1 MKFKKF
7 VTFVSILGMLCCT
20 VPRVSYADTI
30 NIKYGKQKI
39 NYSDA
44 QVKYTINGSN
54 IKSKHP
60 GIIIDGISLAS
71 AKEVFS
77 DSKIGLSY
85 KYNKKNNTLELK
97 RDKTTLV
104 LTLNSITAKVNGKSE
119 VLPVEPRMVE
129 FSDKT
134 KDVYVPTRYVA
145 KTFGLTYTWDASSG
159 VASMTGKTVKKKKVV
174 KSDSKAKTKKDKN
187 NTKKDKKSKTN
198 KKATKKTTTKTTTK
212 SVKETFIYSGK
223 SYDVK
228 NKKVIFSIEDIELN
242 TAKLPGVYVGKTL
255 MGPAKSLFLSDSME
269 GSFSLSKSK
278 KTATISF
285 GDNDLIL
292 TLGSKNAELNGAQVK
307 LEKAPDF
314 IKLNFSNK
322 DEVYI
327 PMESIC
333 ELFNIDIETSGN
345 VSTLSLPDDDEDVED
360 VGDDENPKPTPEPT
374 PEPSNEAD
382 KPLQPFV
389 ANKLPFS
396 WKSKVNPATAFNA
409 VQSLNGK
416 NTSAGSSIA
425 DIVNLSGNQAD
436 NFDTYTIT
444 STEGFSG
451 IKGNMANNQLT
462 VSLDNVSSN
471 GSQSYTSN
479 IRTVNYINT
488 TYNAASNSTNISF
501 GLADGVVGYDMSLS
515 KDGKSLNVKIYKN
528 TITEIK
534 GSYNKGVYTFT
545 FTGLAPLSVNDN
557 GSSDSNQNLAIP
569 NIIDT
574 IGSGSYVD
582 NTGSA
587 LSLFSYF
594 SNGIAG
600 ASLSVNKTSRLTYY
614 TSQSG
619 NTLTITF
626 SQASTPANVV
636 GATIALPSGLDTSEI
651 EDEDNYFSGNF
662 TITLPGDLRSHFNSK
677 PIKYD
682 ANKVSN
688 VNISLNDSGDT
699 VLTFYTT
706 KLYAY
711 RLTVSKSQIKVAIDR
726 AKNLYSKVVV
736 IDPGHGGH
744 DDGTTS
750 QNKIYKE
757 KNVVLSIGYTYF
769 RNYLNDEDLKVYWTR
784 KGDTYPTLYE
794 RAAFPKKVD
803 ADIFISVHMNSFPKA
818 TPKGTEV
825 FYSTRNNILQP
836 NGLSSYTMASM
847 FLKNITSTFSTFNR
861 GVKTA
866 AYVVTNMNT
875 VPAVLLEYGFL
886 SNEDDLAKFSK
897 LENQDKAAE
906 VLYDTIEEIFDNY
919 PTGR

>member
-20 VPRVSYADTI
+20 VPTVSYADNI
-30 NIKYGKQKI
+30 SIKYGKQKI

-85 KYNKKNNTLELK
+85 KYNKTKNTLELK

-119 VLPVEPRMVE
+119 VLPVEPRIVE
-129 FSDKT
+129 FNDKT
-134 KDVYVPTRYVA
+134 KDIYVPTRYVA

-159 VASMTGKTVKKKKVV
+159 VASMTGKTVKKKKAV
-174 KSDSKAKTKKDKN
+174 KSDSKAKTNKDKN

-198 KKATKKTTTKTTTK
+198 KTNKKATKKTNTK

-242 TAKLPGVYVGKTL
+242 TEKLPGVYVGKTL
-255 MGPAKSLFLSDSME
+255 MGPARSLFLSDSME
-269 GSFSLSKSK
+269 GSFTLSKSK

-322 DEVYI
+322 NEVYI

-333 ELFNIDIETSGN
+333 ELFDIDIETSGN

-382 KPLQPFV
+382 NPLQPFV

-528 TITEIK
+528 TIAEIK

-587 LSLFSYF
+587 LSMFSYF

-688 VNISLNDSGDT
+688 VNISLDDSGDT

-784 KGDTYPTLYE
+784 KDDTYPTLYE

-886 SNEDDLAKFSK
+886 SNKDDLEKFSK

>member
-30 NIKYGKQKI
+30 NIKYGKQRI

-85 KYNKKNNTLELK
+85 KYNKKKNTLELK

-104 LTLNSITAKVNGKSE
+104 LTLNSITSKVNGKSE

-134 KDVYVPTRYVA
+134 KDIYVPTRYVA

-159 VASMTGKTVKKKKVV
+159 VASMTGKTVKKKKAV

-198 KKATKKTTTKTTTK
+198 KTNKKATKKTTTK

-255 MGPAKSLFLSDSME
+255 MGPARSLFLSDSME
-269 GSFSLSKSK
+269 GSFTLSKSK
-278 KTATISF
+278 KNATISF
-285 GDNDLIL
+285 GDNNLIL

-322 DEVYI
+322 NEVYI

-333 ELFNIDIETSGN
+333 ELFDIDIETSGN

-360 VGDDENPKPTPEPT
+360 VGDDENSKPTPEPT
-374 PEPSNEAD
+374 PEPSNEAEQ
-382 KPLQPFV
+382 PLQPFV

-396 WKSKVNPATAFNA
+396 WKSKVSPATAFNA

-501 GLADGVVGYDMSLS
+501 GLADGVVGYEMLLS

>member
-119 VLPVEPRMVE
+119 VLPVEPRIVE

-145 KTFGLTYTWDASSG
+145 KTFGLTYTWDAPSG
-159 VASMTGKTVKKKKVV
+159 VASMTGKTVNKKKAV

-198 KKATKKTTTKTTTK
+198 KTNKKATKKTTTK

-255 MGPAKSLFLSDSME
+255 MGPARSLFLSDSME
-269 GSFSLSKSK
+269 GSFTLSKSK
-278 KTATISF
+278 KSATISF
-285 GDNDLIL
+285 GDNNLIL

-322 DEVYI
+322 NEVYI

-333 ELFNIDIETSGN
+333 ELFDIDIETSGN
-345 VSTLSLPDDDEDVED
+345 VSTLSLPDDDEAVED
-360 VGDDENPKPTPEPT
+360 VGDDENSKPTPEPT
-374 PEPSNEAD
+374 PEPSNEAEQ
-382 KPLQPFV
+382 PLQPFV

-501 GLADGVVGYDMSLS
+501 GLADGVVGYEMLLS

>member
-97 RDKTTLV
+97 RDKTTLI

-119 VLPVEPRMVE
+119 TLPVEPRMVE
-129 FSDKT
+129 FADKT

-159 VASMTGKTVKKKKVV
+159 VASMTGKTVKKKKAV

-187 NTKKDKKSKTN
+187 STKKDKKSNTNKTN
-198 KKATKKTTTKTTTK
+198 KKATKKTTPK

-242 TAKLPGVYVGKTL
+242 TEKLPGVYVGKTL
-255 MGPAKSLFLSDSME
+255 MGPARSLFLSDSME
-269 GSFSLSKSK
+269 GSFTLSKSK
-278 KTATISF
+278 KSATISF
-285 GDNDLIL
+285 GDNNLIL

-322 DEVYI
+322 NEVYI

-333 ELFNIDIETSGN
+333 ELFDIDIETSGN

-360 VGDDENPKPTPEPT
+360 VGDDENSKPAPEPT
-374 PEPSNEAD
+374 PEPSNEAEQ
-382 KPLQPFV
+382 PLQPFV

-396 WKSKVNPATAFNA
+396 WKSKVSPSTAFNA

-501 GLADGVVGYDMSLS
+501 GLADGVVGYEMSLS

-545 FTGLAPLSVNDN
+545 FTGLAPLSINDN

-594 SNGIAG
+594 SNGVAG

>member
-7 VTFVSILGMLCCT
+7 VTFVSVLGMLCCT
-20 VPRVSYADTI
+20 VPSVSYAENI

-85 KYNKKNNTLELK
+85 KYNKKKNTLELK

-104 LTLNSITAKVNGKSE
+104 LTLDSITAKVNGKSE

-134 KDVYVPTRYVA
+134 KDIYVPTRYVA
-145 KTFGLTYTWDASSG
+145 KTFGLTYTWDASTG
-159 VASMTGKTVKKKKVV
+159 VASMTGKTVKKKKAV

-187 NTKKDKKSKTN
+187 NTIKDKKSKTN
-198 KKATKKTTTKTTTK
+198 KTNKKATKKTTTK

-255 MGPAKSLFLSDSME
+255 MGPARSLFLSDSME
-269 GSFSLSKSK
+269 GSFTLSKSK
-278 KTATISF
+278 KSATISF
-285 GDNDLIL
+285 GDNNLIL

-322 DEVYI
+322 NEVYI

-333 ELFNIDIETSGN
+333 ELFDIDIETSGN

-360 VGDDENPKPTPEPT
+360 VGDDENSKPTPEPT
-374 PEPSNEAD
+374 PEPSNEAEQ
-382 KPLQPFV
+382 PLQPFV

-501 GLADGVVGYDMSLS
+501 GLADGVVGYEMSLS

-688 VNISLNDSGDT
+688 VNISLDDSGDT

-757 KNVVLSIGYTYF
+757 KNVVLSIAYTYF

-784 KGDTYPTLYE
+784 KDDTYPTLYE

>member
-7 VTFVSILGMLCCT
+7 VTFVSVLGMLCCT
-20 VPRVSYADTI
+20 MPSTSYADNI
-30 NIKYGKQKI
+30 NIKYGNQKI
-39 NYSDA
+39 NYSDT

-54 IKSKHP
+54 IKSKYP

-85 KYNKKNNTLELK
+85 KFNKTKNTLELK

-104 LTLNSITAKVNGKSE
+104 FTLNSITAKVNGKSE
-119 VLPVEPRMVE
+119 ALPVEPRIVK
-129 FSDKT
+129 FSDKS
-134 KDVYVPTRYVA
+134 KIVYVPARYVA
-145 KTFGLTYTWDASSG
+145 KTFGLTYDWDASSG
-159 VASMTGKTVKKKKVV
+159 VASMTGKTVTKKKTV
-174 KSDSKAKTKKDKN
+174 KQDSKTKSKKNTKNTKNTKTAKKTKK
-187 NTKKDKKSKTN
+187 T
-198 KKATKKTTTKTTTK
+198 
-212 SVKETFIYSGK
+212 VKETFVYAGK
-223 SYDVK
+223 TYDVK
-228 NKKVIFSIEDIELN
+228 NKKVIFRIEDIQLN

-255 MGPAKSLFLSDSME
+255 MAPAKSLFLSESME

-285 GDNDLIL
+285 GDSDLTL
-292 TLGSKNAELNGAQVK
+292 TLGSKNADFNGSQVK
-307 LEKAPDF
+307 LDAAPNF
-314 IKLNFSNK
+314 VKLNFSNK
-322 DEVYI
+322 NEVYI
-327 PMESIC
+327 PIESIC
-333 ELFNIDIETSGN
+333 ELFEIDIETKGN
-345 VSTLSLPDDDEDVED
+345 MSTLSLPEEDDDVED
-360 VGDDENPKPTPEPT
+360 VGDDENTENTPEPT

-382 KPLQPFV
+382 KPAEPFV

-396 WKSKVNPATAFNA
+396 WKANGTQTTTFNPT
-409 VQSLNGK
+409 QSLNGN
-416 NTSAGSSIA
+416 NTAGDSSIV
-425 DIVNLSGNQAD
+425 DIANLSGNLAD
-436 NFDTYTIT
+436 NFDTYVIT
-444 STEGFSG
+444 STNGFSG

-462 VSLDNVSSN
+462 LSLDKVGSSS
-471 GSQSYTSN
+471 GQSYTSN
-479 IRTVNYINT
+479 IRTVSYISTAYNT
-488 TYNAASNSTNISF
+488 SSNSTDISF
-501 GLADGVVGYDMSLS
+501 GLADGVVGYEMSLS

-534 GSYNKGVYTFT
+534 GSLSNGVYTFT
-545 FTGLAPLSVNDN
+545 FTGLAPLTVVDN
-557 GSSDSNQNLAIP
+557 GSSDINQNLGIP

-574 IGSGSYVD
+574 IGSGSYSD
-582 NTGSA
+582 YNNTA
-587 LSLFSYF
+587 LSLFNYF
-594 SNGIAG
+594 NNGIAG
-600 ASLSVNKTSRLTYY
+600 ASITVNKTSRLTYY

-619 NTLTITF
+619 NTLSITF
-626 SQASTPANVV
+626 SQAATPANVI
-636 GATIALPSGLDTSEI
+636 GATISLPSGLDTSEI

-662 TITLPGDLRSHFNSK
+662 TITLPGDLRNHFNSK

-682 ANKVSN
+682 ANKVRN
-688 VNISLNDSGDT
+688 VNISLNEYGDT

-744 DDGTTS
+744 DDGTRS

-757 KNVVLSIGYTYF
+757 KNIVLSIGYTYF
-769 RNYLNDEDLKVYWTR
+769 RNYIDDEDLKVYWTR
-784 KGDTYPTLYE
+784 KDDTYPTLYE

-803 ADIFISVHMNSFPKA
+803 ADIFISVHMNSFQKT

-886 SNEDDLAKFSK
+886 TNKDDLAKFSK

>member
-97 RDKTTLV
+97 RDKTTLI

-119 VLPVEPRMVE
+119 TLPVEPRMVE
-129 FSDKT
+129 FADKT

-159 VASMTGKTVKKKKVV
+159 VASMTGKTVKKKKAV

-187 NTKKDKKSKTN
+187 STKKDKKSNTNKTN
-198 KKATKKTTTKTTTK
+198 KKATKKTTPK

-242 TAKLPGVYVGKTL
+242 TEKLPGVYVGKTL
-255 MGPAKSLFLSDSME
+255 MGPARSLFLSDSME
-269 GSFSLSKSK
+269 GSFTLSKSK
-278 KTATISF
+278 KSATISF
-285 GDNDLIL
+285 GDNNLIL

-322 DEVYI
+322 NEVYI

-333 ELFNIDIETSGN
+333 ELFDIDIETSGN

-360 VGDDENPKPTPEPT
+360 VGDDENSKPAPEPT
-374 PEPSNEAD
+374 PEPSNEAEQ
-382 KPLQPFV
+382 PLQPFV

-396 WKSKVNPATAFNA
+396 WKSKVSPSTAFNA

-501 GLADGVVGYDMSLS
+501 GLADGVVGYEMSLS

-545 FTGLAPLSVNDN
+545 FTGLAPLSINDN

-594 SNGIAG
+594 SNGVAG

-662 TITLPGDLRSHFNSK
+662 TITLPGDLRNHFNSK

-682 ANKVSN
+682 TNKVSN
-688 VNISLNDSGDT
+688 VNISLDDSGDT

-784 KGDTYPTLYE
+784 KDDTYPTLYE

>member
-20 VPRVSYADTI
+20 VPRASYADTI

-159 VASMTGKTVKKKKVV
+159 VASMTGKTVKKKKAV

-187 NTKKDKKSKTN
+187 NTKKDKKIKTN
-198 KKATKKTTTKTTTK
+198 KKATKKTTTK

-382 KPLQPFV
+382 NPLQPFV

-488 TYNAASNSTNISF
+488 SYNAASNSSNISF

-582 NTGSA
+582 NTSSA
-587 LSLFSYF
+587 LSMFSYF
-594 SNGIAG
+594 SNGVAG
-600 ASLSVNKTSRLTYY
+600 ASLSVNKTSRLSYY

-626 SQASTPANVV
+626 SQASTPANVA

-662 TITLPGDLRSHFNSK
+662 TITLPGDLRNHFNSK

-688 VNISLNDSGDT
+688 VNISLDDSGDT

-757 KNVVLSIGYTYF
+757 KNVVLSIAYTYF

-784 KGDTYPTLYE
+784 KDDTYPTLYE

-818 TPKGTEV
+818 TPKGTDG
-825 FYSTRNNILQP
+825 FYATRNNILQP

>member
-7 VTFVSILGMLCCT
+7 VTFVSVLGMLCCT
-20 VPRVSYADTI
+20 VPSVSYAENI

-85 KYNKKNNTLELK
+85 KYNKKKNTLELK

-104 LTLNSITAKVNGKSE
+104 LTLNSITSKVNGKSE

-134 KDVYVPTRYVA
+134 KDIYVPTRYVA

-159 VASMTGKTVKKKKVV
+159 VASMTGKTVKKKKTV

-187 NTKKDKKSKTN
+187 NTKKDKKSTTNKTN
-198 KKATKKTTTKTTTK
+198 KKATKKTTTK

-242 TAKLPGVYVGKTL
+242 TEKLPGVYVGKTL
-255 MGPAKSLFLSDSME
+255 MGPARSLFLSDSME
-269 GSFSLSKSK
+269 GSFTLSKSK
-278 KTATISF
+278 KSATISF
-285 GDNDLIL
+285 GDNNLIL

-322 DEVYI
+322 NEVYI

-333 ELFNIDIETSGN
+333 ELFDIDIETSGN

-360 VGDDENPKPTPEPT
+360 VGDDENSKPTPEPT
-374 PEPSNEAD
+374 PEPSNEAEQ
-382 KPLQPFV
+382 PLQPFV

-396 WKSKVNPATAFNA
+396 WKSKVKPATAFNA

-501 GLADGVVGYDMSLS
+501 GLADGVVGYEMLLS

>member
-7 VTFVSILGMLCCT
+7 VTFVSVLGMLCCT
-20 VPRVSYADTI
+20 VPTVSYADNI
-30 NIKYGKQKI
+30 SIKYGKQKI

-104 LTLNSITAKVNGKSE
+104 LTLNSINSKVNGKSE
-119 VLPVEPRMVE
+119 VLPVEPRIVE
-129 FSDKT
+129 FNDKT
-134 KDVYVPTRYVA
+134 KDIYVPTRYVA

-159 VASMTGKTVKKKKVV
+159 VASMTGKTVKKEKAV

-198 KKATKKTTTKTTTK
+198 KTNKKATKKTTTK

-322 DEVYI
+322 NEVYI

-333 ELFNIDIETSGN
+333 ELFDIDIETSGN

-360 VGDDENPKPTPEPT
+360 VGNDENPKPTPEPT
-374 PEPSNEAD
+374 PEPSNEAEQ
-382 KPLQPFV
+382 PLQPFV

-396 WKSKVNPATAFNA
+396 WKSKVSPSTAFNA

-501 GLADGVVGYDMSLS
+501 GLADGVVGYEMSLS

-688 VNISLNDSGDT
+688 VNISLDDSGDT

-757 KNVVLSIGYTYF
+757 KNVVLSIAYTYF

-784 KGDTYPTLYE
+784 KDDTYPTLYE

-886 SNEDDLAKFSK
+886 SNKDDLEKFSK

>member
-30 NIKYGKQKI
+30 NIKYGKQNI

-85 KYNKKNNTLELK
+85 KYNKTKNTLELK

-119 VLPVEPRMVE
+119 TLPVEPRMVE

-134 KDVYVPTRYVA
+134 KDIYVPTRYVA

-159 VASMTGKTVKKKKVV
+159 VASMTGKTVKKKKAV

-198 KKATKKTTTKTTTK
+198 KTNKKATKKTTTK

-269 GSFSLSKSK
+269 GSFTLSKSK
-278 KTATISF
+278 KSATISF
-285 GDNDLIL
+285 GDNNLIL

-322 DEVYI
+322 NEVYI

-333 ELFNIDIETSGN
+333 ELFDIDIETSGN

-360 VGDDENPKPTPEPT
+360 VGDDENSKPTPEPT
-374 PEPSNEAD
+374 PEPGNEAE

-488 TYNAASNSTNISF
+488 TYNAASNSSNISF

-534 GSYNKGVYTFT
+534 GSYNKGIYTFT

-587 LSLFSYF
+587 LSMFSYF

-626 SQASTPANVV
+626 SQASTPANVA

-662 TITLPGDLRSHFNSK
+662 TITLPGDLRNHFNSK

-688 VNISLNDSGDT
+688 VNISLDDSGDT

-784 KGDTYPTLYE
+784 KDDTYPTLYE

-886 SNEDDLAKFSK
+886 SNKDDLEKFSK

>member
-30 NIKYGKQKI
+30 NIKYGKQNI

-85 KYNKKNNTLELK
+85 KYNKTKNTLELK

-119 VLPVEPRMVE
+119 TLPVGPRMVE

-134 KDVYVPTRYVA
+134 KDIYVPTRYVA

-159 VASMTGKTVKKKKVV
+159 VASMTGKTVKKKKAV

-198 KKATKKTTTKTTTK
+198 KTNKKATKKTTTK

-269 GSFSLSKSK
+269 GSFTLSKSK
-278 KTATISF
+278 KSATISF
-285 GDNDLIL
+285 GDNNLIL

-322 DEVYI
+322 NEVYI

-333 ELFNIDIETSGN
+333 ELFDIDIETSGN
-345 VSTLSLPDDDEDVED
+345 VSTLSLPDDEDVED
-360 VGDDENPKPTPEPT
+360 VGDDENSKPTPEPT
-374 PEPSNEAD
+374 PEPSNEAEQ
-382 KPLQPFV
+382 PLQPFV

-501 GLADGVVGYDMSLS
+501 GLADGVVGYEMLLS

>member
-30 NIKYGKQKI
+30 SIKYGKQKI

-85 KYNKKNNTLELK
+85 KYNKTKNTLELK

-134 KDVYVPTRYVA
+134 KDIYVPTRYVA

-159 VASMTGKTVKKKKVV
+159 VASMTGKTVKKKKAV

-187 NTKKDKKSKTN
+187 NTIKDKKSKTN
-198 KKATKKTTTKTTTK
+198 KTNKKATKKTTTK

-255 MGPAKSLFLSDSME
+255 MGPVKSLFLSDSME

-285 GDNDLIL
+285 GDNNLIL

-307 LEKAPDF
+307 LDKAPDF

-322 DEVYI
+322 NEVYI

-333 ELFNIDIETSGN
+333 ELFDIDIETSGN

-360 VGDDENPKPTPEPT
+360 VGDDENSKPAPEPT
-374 PEPSNEAD
+374 PEPSNEAEQ
-382 KPLQPFV
+382 PLQPFV

-396 WKSKVNPATAFNA
+396 WKSKVSPSTAFNA

-501 GLADGVVGYDMSLS
+501 GLADGVVGYEMSLS

-545 FTGLAPLSVNDN
+545 FTGLAPLSINDN

-594 SNGIAG
+594 SNGVAG

>member
-20 VPRVSYADTI
+20 VPRASYADTI

-104 LTLNSITAKVNGKSE
+104 LTLNSINSKVNGKSE
-119 VLPVEPRMVE
+119 TLPVEPRMVE

-159 VASMTGKTVKKKKVV
+159 VASMTGKTVKKKKAV

-187 NTKKDKKSKTN
+187 NTKKDKKIKTN
-198 KKATKKTTTKTTTK
+198 KKATKKTTTK

-285 GDNDLIL
+285 GDNNLIL

-382 KPLQPFV
+382 NPLQPFV

-488 TYNAASNSTNISF
+488 SYNAASNSSNISF

-582 NTGSA
+582 NTSSA
-587 LSLFSYF
+587 LSMFSYF
-594 SNGIAG
+594 SNGVAG
-600 ASLSVNKTSRLTYY
+600 ASLSVNKTSRLSYY

-626 SQASTPANVV
+626 SQASTPANVA

-662 TITLPGDLRSHFNSK
+662 TITLPGDLRNHFNSK

-688 VNISLNDSGDT
+688 VNISLDDSGDT

-757 KNVVLSIGYTYF
+757 KNVVLSIAYTYF

-784 KGDTYPTLYE
+784 KDDTYPTLYE

>member
-20 VPRVSYADTI
+20 VPTVSYADNI
-30 NIKYGKQKI
+30 SIKYGKQKI

-85 KYNKKNNTLELK
+85 KYNKKKNTLELK

-104 LTLNSITAKVNGKSE
+104 LTLDSITAKVNGKSE

-134 KDVYVPTRYVA
+134 KDIYVPTRYVA
-145 KTFGLTYTWDASSG
+145 KTFGLTYTWDASTG
-159 VASMTGKTVKKKKVV
+159 VASMTGKTVKKKKAV

-187 NTKKDKKSKTN
+187 NTIKDKKSKTN
-198 KKATKKTTTKTTTK
+198 KTNKKATKKTTTK

-255 MGPAKSLFLSDSME
+255 MGPARSLFLSDSME
-269 GSFSLSKSK
+269 GSFTLSKSK
-278 KTATISF
+278 KSATISF
-285 GDNDLIL
+285 GDNNLIL

-322 DEVYI
+322 NEVYI

-333 ELFNIDIETSGN
+333 ELFDIDIETSGN

-360 VGDDENPKPTPEPT
+360 VGDDENSKPAPEPT
-374 PEPSNEAD
+374 PEPSNEAEQ
-382 KPLQPFV
+382 PLQPFV

-396 WKSKVNPATAFNA
+396 WKSKVNPATAFNV

-501 GLADGVVGYDMSLS
+501 GLADGVVGYEMSLS

-545 FTGLAPLSVNDN
+545 FTGLAPLSINDN

-594 SNGIAG
+594 SNGVAG

>member
-159 VASMTGKTVKKKKVV
+159 VASMTGKTVKKKKAV

-187 NTKKDKKSKTN
+187 NTKNDKKSNTNKTN
-198 KKATKKTTTKTTTK
+198 KKATKKTTTK

-255 MGPAKSLFLSDSME
+255 MGPARSLFLSDSME
-269 GSFSLSKSK
+269 GSFTLSKSK

-285 GDNDLIL
+285 GDNNLIL
-292 TLGSKNAELNGAQVK
+292 TLGSKNAELNGTQVK

-322 DEVYI
+322 NEVYI

-333 ELFNIDIETSGN
+333 ELFDIDIETSGN

-360 VGDDENPKPTPEPT
+360 VGDDENSKPTPEPT
-374 PEPSNEAD
+374 PEPSNEAEQ
-382 KPLQPFV
+382 PLQPFV

-479 IRTVNYINT
+479 IRTVNYINA

-501 GLADGVVGYDMSLS
+501 GLADGVVGYEMSLS

-587 LSLFSYF
+587 LSMFSYF

>member
-1 MKFKKF
+1 
-7 VTFVSILGMLCCT
+7 MLCCT
-20 VPRVSYADTI
+20 VPTVSYADNI
-30 NIKYGKQKI
+30 SIKYGKQKI

-85 KYNKKNNTLELK
+85 KYNKKKNTLELK

-104 LTLNSITAKVNGKSE
+104 LTLDSITAKVNGKSE

-134 KDVYVPTRYVA
+134 KDIYVPTRYVA
-145 KTFGLTYTWDASSG
+145 KTFGLTYTWDASTG
-159 VASMTGKTVKKKKVV
+159 VASMTGKTVKKKKAV

-187 NTKKDKKSKTN
+187 NTIKDKKSKTN
-198 KKATKKTTTKTTTK
+198 KTNKKATKKTTTK

-255 MGPAKSLFLSDSME
+255 MGPARSLFLSDSME
-269 GSFSLSKSK
+269 GSFTLSKSK
-278 KTATISF
+278 KSATISF
-285 GDNDLIL
+285 GDNNLIL

-322 DEVYI
+322 NEVYI

-333 ELFNIDIETSGN
+333 ELFDIDIETSGN

-360 VGDDENPKPTPEPT
+360 VGDDENSKPTPEPT
-374 PEPSNEAD
+374 PEPSNEAEQ
-382 KPLQPFV
+382 PLQPFV

-501 GLADGVVGYDMSLS
+501 GLADGVVGYEMSLS

>member
-30 NIKYGKQKI
+30 NIKYGEQKI

-85 KYNKKNNTLELK
+85 KYNKTKNTLELK

-104 LTLNSITAKVNGKSE
+104 LTLNSITSKVNGKSE
-119 VLPVEPRMVE
+119 TLPVEPRMVE

-134 KDVYVPTRYVA
+134 KDIYVPTRYVA

-159 VASMTGKTVKKKKVV
+159 VASMTGKTVKKKKAV

-198 KKATKKTTTKTTTK
+198 KTNKKATKKTTTK

-255 MGPAKSLFLSDSME
+255 MGPARSLFLSDSME
-269 GSFSLSKSK
+269 GSFTLSKSK
-278 KTATISF
+278 KSATISF
-285 GDNDLIL
+285 GDNNLIL

-322 DEVYI
+322 NEVYI

-333 ELFNIDIETSGN
+333 ELFDIDIETSGN

-360 VGDDENPKPTPEPT
+360 VGDDENSKPAPEPT
-374 PEPSNEAD
+374 PEPSNEAEQ
-382 KPLQPFV
+382 PLQPFV

-396 WKSKVNPATAFNA
+396 WKSKVNPATAFNV

-501 GLADGVVGYDMSLS
+501 GLADGVVGYEMSLS

-545 FTGLAPLSVNDN
+545 FTGLAPLSINDN

-594 SNGIAG
+594 SNGVAG

>member
-97 RDKTTLV
+97 RDKTTLI

-159 VASMTGKTVKKKKVV
+159 VASMTGKTVNKKKAV

-198 KKATKKTTTKTTTK
+198 KTNKKATKKTTTK

-255 MGPAKSLFLSDSME
+255 MGPARSLFLSDSME
-269 GSFSLSKSK
+269 GSFTLSKSK
-278 KTATISF
+278 KSATISF
-285 GDNDLIL
+285 GDNNLIL

-322 DEVYI
+322 NEVYI

-333 ELFNIDIETSGN
+333 ELFDIDIETSGN

-360 VGDDENPKPTPEPT
+360 VGDDENSKPTPEPT
-374 PEPSNEAD
+374 PEPSNEAEQ
-382 KPLQPFV
+382 PLQPFV

-396 WKSKVNPATAFNA
+396 WKSKVSPATAFNA

-479 IRTVNYINT
+479 IRTVNYINA

-515 KDGKSLNVKIYKN
+515 KDGKSLIVKIYKN

>member
-20 VPRVSYADTI
+20 VPTVSYADNI
-30 NIKYGKQKI
+30 SIKYGKQKI

-85 KYNKKNNTLELK
+85 KYNKKKNTLELK

-104 LTLNSITAKVNGKSE
+104 LTLDSITAKVNGKSE

-134 KDVYVPTRYVA
+134 KDIYVPTRYVA
-145 KTFGLTYTWDASSG
+145 KTFGLTYTWDASTG
-159 VASMTGKTVKKKKVV
+159 VASMTGKTVKKKKAV

-187 NTKKDKKSKTN
+187 NTIKDKKSKTN
-198 KKATKKTTTKTTTK
+198 KTNKKATKKTTTK

-255 MGPAKSLFLSDSME
+255 MGPARSLFLSDSME
-269 GSFSLSKSK
+269 GSFTLSKSK
-278 KTATISF
+278 KSATISF
-285 GDNDLIL
+285 GDNNLIL

-322 DEVYI
+322 NEVYI

-333 ELFNIDIETSGN
+333 ELFDIDIETSGN

-360 VGDDENPKPTPEPT
+360 VGDDENSKPTPEPT

-416 NTSAGSSIA
+416 NTSAGSAIT
-425 DIVNLSGNQAD
+425 DIVNLPGNQAD

-479 IRTVNYINT
+479 IRTVNYINA
-488 TYNAASNSTNISF
+488 TYNAASNSSNISF

-515 KDGKSLNVKIYKN
+515 KDSKSLNVKIYKN

-582 NTGSA
+582 NTSSA
-587 LSLFSYF
+587 LSMFSYF
-594 SNGIAG
+594 SNGVAG
-600 ASLSVNKTSRLTYY
+600 ASLSVNKTSRLSYY

-626 SQASTPANVV
+626 SQASTPANVA

-651 EDEDNYFSGNF
+651 EDEDNYFAGNF
-662 TITLPGDLRSHFNSK
+662 TITLPGDLRNHFNSK

-688 VNISLNDSGDT
+688 VNISLDDSGDT

-757 KNVVLSIGYTYF
+757 KNVVLSIAYTYF

-784 KGDTYPTLYE
+784 KDDTYPTLYE

>member
-30 NIKYGKQKI
+30 NIKYGKQNI

-85 KYNKKNNTLELK
+85 KYNKTKNTLELK
-97 RDKTTLV
+97 RDKTTLL

-119 VLPVEPRMVE
+119 TLPVEPRMVE

-134 KDVYVPTRYVA
+134 KDIYVPTRYVA

-159 VASMTGKTVKKKKVV
+159 VASMTGKTVKKKKAV

-198 KKATKKTTTKTTTK
+198 KTNKKATKKTTTK

-269 GSFSLSKSK
+269 GSFTLSKSK
-278 KTATISF
+278 KSATISF
-285 GDNDLIL
+285 GDNNLIL

-322 DEVYI
+322 NEVYI

-333 ELFNIDIETSGN
+333 ELFDIDIETSGN
-345 VSTLSLPDDDEDVED
+345 VSTLSLPDDDEAVED
-360 VGDDENPKPTPEPT
+360 VGDDENSKPTPEPT
-374 PEPSNEAD
+374 PEPSNEAEQ
-382 KPLQPFV
+382 PLQPFV

-501 GLADGVVGYDMSLS
+501 GLADGVVGYDMLLS

-587 LSLFSYF
+587 LSMFSYF

>member
-7 VTFVSILGMLCCT
+7 VTFVSVLGMLCCT
-20 VPRVSYADTI
+20 VPSVSYAENI

-85 KYNKKNNTLELK
+85 KYNKKKNTLELK

-104 LTLNSITAKVNGKSE
+104 LTLNSINSKVNGKSE

-134 KDVYVPTRYVA
+134 KDIYVPTRYVA

-159 VASMTGKTVKKKKVV
+159 VASMTGKTVKKKKAV

-187 NTKKDKKSKTN
+187 NTKKDKKSTTNKTN
-198 KKATKKTTTKTTTK
+198 KKATKKTTTK

-228 NKKVIFSIEDIELN
+228 NKKVIFSIEDLELN

-333 ELFNIDIETSGN
+333 ELFDIDIETSGN

-360 VGDDENPKPTPEPT
+360 VGDVENPKPTPEPT
-374 PEPSNEAD
+374 PEPGNEAE

-396 WKSKVNPATAFNA
+396 WKSKVNLATAFNA

-416 NTSAGSSIA
+416 NTSAGSAIA

-479 IRTVNYINT
+479 IRTVNYINA
-488 TYNAASNSTNISF
+488 TYNAASNSSNISF

-587 LSLFSYF
+587 LSMFSYF

-600 ASLSVNKTSRLTYY
+600 ASLSVNKTSRLSYY

-626 SQASTPANVV
+626 SQASTPANVA

-651 EDEDNYFSGNF
+651 EDEDNYFAGNF
-662 TITLPGDLRSHFNSK
+662 TITLPGDLRNHFNSK

-688 VNISLNDSGDT
+688 VNISLDDSGDT

>member
-1 MKFKKF
+1 
-7 VTFVSILGMLCCT
+7 MLCCT

-85 KYNKKNNTLELK
+85 KYNKTKNTLELK

-119 VLPVEPRMVE
+119 TLPVEPRMVE

-134 KDVYVPTRYVA
+134 KDIYVPTRYVA

-159 VASMTGKTVKKKKVV
+159 VASMTGKTVKKKKAV

-198 KKATKKTTTKTTTK
+198 KTNKKATKKTTTK

-269 GSFSLSKSK
+269 GSFTLSKSK
-278 KTATISF
+278 KSATISF
-285 GDNDLIL
+285 GDNNLIL

-322 DEVYI
+322 NEVYI

-333 ELFNIDIETSGN
+333 ELFDIDIETSGN

-360 VGDDENPKPTPEPT
+360 VGDDENSKPTPEPT
-374 PEPSNEAD
+374 PEPSNEAEQ
-382 KPLQPFV
+382 PLQPFV

-501 GLADGVVGYDMSLS
+501 GLADGVVGYEMLLS

>member
-30 NIKYGKQKI
+30 SIKYGKQKI

-85 KYNKKNNTLELK
+85 KYNKTKNTLELK

-134 KDVYVPTRYVA
+134 KDIYVPTRYVA

-159 VASMTGKTVKKKKVV
+159 VASMTGKTVKKKKAV

-187 NTKKDKKSKTN
+187 NTIKDKKSKTN
-198 KKATKKTTTKTTTK
+198 KTNKKATKKTTTK

-255 MGPAKSLFLSDSME
+255 MGPVKSLFLSDSME

-285 GDNDLIL
+285 GDNNLIL

-322 DEVYI
+322 NEVYI

-333 ELFNIDIETSGN
+333 ELFDIDIETSGN

-360 VGDDENPKPTPEPT
+360 VGDDENSKPAPEPT
-374 PEPSNEAD
+374 PEPSNEAEQ
-382 KPLQPFV
+382 PLQPFV

-396 WKSKVNPATAFNA
+396 WKSKVSPSTAFNA

-501 GLADGVVGYDMSLS
+501 GLADGVVGYEMSLS
-515 KDGKSLNVKIYKN
+515 KDGQSLNVKIYKN

-545 FTGLAPLSVNDN
+545 FTGLAPLSINDN

-594 SNGIAG
+594 SNGVAG

>member
-20 VPRVSYADTI
+20 VPTVSYADNI
-30 NIKYGKQKI
+30 SIKYGKQKI

-85 KYNKKNNTLELK
+85 KYNKTKNTLELK
-97 RDKTTLV
+97 SDKTTLV
-104 LTLNSITAKVNGKSE
+104 LTLNSINSKVNGKSE
-119 VLPVEPRMVE
+119 TLPVEPRMVE

-134 KDVYVPTRYVA
+134 KDIYVPTRYVA

-159 VASMTGKTVKKKKVV
+159 VASMTGKTVKKKKAV

-198 KKATKKTTTKTTTK
+198 KTNKKATKKTNTK

-242 TAKLPGVYVGKTL
+242 TEKLPGVYVGKTL
-255 MGPAKSLFLSDSME
+255 MGPARSLFLSDSME
-269 GSFSLSKSK
+269 GSFTLSKSK
-278 KTATISF
+278 KSATISF

-322 DEVYI
+322 NEVYI

-333 ELFNIDIETSGN
+333 ELFDIDIETSGN

-360 VGDDENPKPTPEPT
+360 VGDDENSKPTPEPT
-374 PEPSNEAD
+374 PEPSNEAEQ
-382 KPLQPFV
+382 PLQPFV

-396 WKSKVNPATAFNA
+396 WKSKVKPATAFNA

-501 GLADGVVGYDMSLS
+501 GLADGVVGYEMLLS

-688 VNISLNDSGDT
+688 VDISLNDSGDT

-706 KLYAY
+706 NLYAY

-726 AKNLYSKVVV
+726 AKNLYSKVIV

>member
-159 VASMTGKTVKKKKVV
+159 VASMTGKTVNKKKAV

-198 KKATKKTTTKTTTK
+198 KTNKKATKKTTTK

-255 MGPAKSLFLSDSME
+255 MGPARSLFLSDSME
-269 GSFSLSKSK
+269 GSFTLSKSK
-278 KTATISF
+278 KSATISF
-285 GDNDLIL
+285 GDNNLIL

-333 ELFNIDIETSGN
+333 ELFDIDIETSGN

-374 PEPSNEAD
+374 PEPGNEAD

-488 TYNAASNSTNISF
+488 TYNAASNSSNISF

-587 LSLFSYF
+587 LSMFSYF

-600 ASLSVNKTSRLTYY
+600 ASLSVNKTSRLSYY

-626 SQASTPANVV
+626 SQASTPANVA

-662 TITLPGDLRSHFNSK
+662 TITLPGDLRNHFNSK

-688 VNISLNDSGDT
+688 VNISLDDSGDT

>member
-30 NIKYGKQKI
+30 NIKYGKQNI

-85 KYNKKNNTLELK
+85 KYNKTKNTLELK

-119 VLPVEPRMVE
+119 TLPVEPRMVE

-134 KDVYVPTRYVA
+134 KDIYVPTRYVA

-159 VASMTGKTVKKKKVV
+159 VASMTGKTVKKKKAV

-198 KKATKKTTTKTTTK
+198 KTNKKATKKTTTK

-269 GSFSLSKSK
+269 GSFTLSKSK
-278 KTATISF
+278 KSATISF
-285 GDNDLIL
+285 GDNNLIL

-322 DEVYI
+322 NEVYI

-333 ELFNIDIETSGN
+333 ELFDIDIETSGN

-360 VGDDENPKPTPEPT
+360 VGDDENSKPTPEPT
-374 PEPSNEAD
+374 PEPSNEAEQ
-382 KPLQPFV
+382 PLQPFV

-501 GLADGVVGYDMSLS
+501 GLADGVVGYEMLLS

>member
-20 VPRVSYADTI
+20 VPTVSYADNI
-30 NIKYGKQKI
+30 SIKYGKQKI

-85 KYNKKNNTLELK
+85 KYNKTKNTLELK
-97 RDKTTLV
+97 SDKTTLV
-104 LTLNSITAKVNGKSE
+104 LTLNSINSKVNGKSE
-119 VLPVEPRMVE
+119 TLPVEPRMVE

-134 KDVYVPTRYVA
+134 KDIYVPTRYVA

-159 VASMTGKTVKKKKVV
+159 VASMTGKTVKKKKAV

-198 KKATKKTTTKTTTK
+198 KTNKKATKKTNTK

-242 TAKLPGVYVGKTL
+242 TEKLPGVYVGKTL
-255 MGPAKSLFLSDSME
+255 MGPARSLFLSDSME
-269 GSFSLSKSK
+269 GSFTLSKSK
-278 KTATISF
+278 KSATISF

-322 DEVYI
+322 NEVYI

-333 ELFNIDIETSGN
+333 ELFDIDIETSGN

-360 VGDDENPKPTPEPT
+360 VGDDENSKPTPEPT
-374 PEPSNEAD
+374 PEPSNEAEQ
-382 KPLQPFV
+382 PLQPFV

-396 WKSKVNPATAFNA
+396 WKSKVKPATAFNA

-471 GSQSYTSN
+471 GSQSYTST

-501 GLADGVVGYDMSLS
+501 GLADGVVGYEMLLS

>member
-134 KDVYVPTRYVA
+134 KDIYVPTRYVA
-145 KTFGLTYTWDASSG
+145 KTFGLTYTWDASTG
-159 VASMTGKTVKKKKVV
+159 VASMTGKTVKKKKAV

-187 NTKKDKKSKTN
+187 NTIKDKKSKTN
-198 KKATKKTTTKTTTK
+198 KTNKKATKKTTTK

-255 MGPAKSLFLSDSME
+255 MGPARSLFLSDSME
-269 GSFSLSKSK
+269 GSFTLSKSK
-278 KTATISF
+278 KSATISF
-285 GDNDLIL
+285 GDNNLIL

-322 DEVYI
+322 NEVYI

-333 ELFNIDIETSGN
+333 ELFDIDIETSGN

-360 VGDDENPKPTPEPT
+360 VGDDENSKPTPEPT
-374 PEPSNEAD
+374 PEPSNEAEQ
-382 KPLQPFV
+382 PLQPFV

-501 GLADGVVGYDMSLS
+501 GLADGVVGYEMSLS

-582 NTGSA
+582 NTSSA
-587 LSLFSYF
+587 LSMFSYF
-594 SNGIAG
+594 SNGVAG
-600 ASLSVNKTSRLTYY
+600 ASLSVNKTSRLSYY

-626 SQASTPANVV
+626 SQASTPANVA

-688 VNISLNDSGDT
+688 VNISLDDSGDT

-757 KNVVLSIGYTYF
+757 KNVVLSIAYTYF

>member
-104 LTLNSITAKVNGKSE
+104 LTLNSITSKVNGKSE

-134 KDVYVPTRYVA
+134 KDIYVPTRYVA

-159 VASMTGKTVKKKKVV
+159 VASMTGKTVKKKKAV

-187 NTKKDKKSKTN
+187 NTKKDKKTTTNKTN
-198 KKATKKTTTKTTTK
+198 KKATKKTTTK

-269 GSFSLSKSK
+269 GSFTLSKSK
-278 KTATISF
+278 KSATISF
-285 GDNDLIL
+285 GDNNLIL

-322 DEVYI
+322 NEVYI

-333 ELFNIDIETSGN
+333 ELFDIDIETSGN

-360 VGDDENPKPTPEPT
+360 VGDDENSKPTPEPT
-374 PEPSNEAD
+374 PEPSNEAEQ
-382 KPLQPFV
+382 PLQPFV

-396 WKSKVNPATAFNA
+396 WKSKVSPSTAFNA

-462 VSLDNVSSN
+462 VSLDNISSN

-488 TYNAASNSTNISF
+488 TYNAASNSSNISF

-587 LSLFSYF
+587 LSMFSYF

-651 EDEDNYFSGNF
+651 EDEDNYFAGNF
-662 TITLPGDLRSHFNSK
+662 TITLPGDLRNHFNSK

>member
-20 VPRVSYADTI
+20 VPTVSYADNI
-30 NIKYGKQKI
+30 SIKYGKQKI

-85 KYNKKNNTLELK
+85 KYNKTKNTLELK

-119 VLPVEPRMVE
+119 TLPVEPRMVE

-134 KDVYVPTRYVA
+134 KDIYVPTRYVA

-159 VASMTGKTVKKKKVV
+159 VASMTGKTVKKKKAV

-198 KKATKKTTTKTTTK
+198 KTNKKATKKTTTK

-242 TAKLPGVYVGKTL
+242 TEKLPGVYVGKTL
-255 MGPAKSLFLSDSME
+255 MGPARSLFLSDSME
-269 GSFSLSKSK
+269 GSFILSKSK

-285 GDNDLIL
+285 GDNNLIL

-322 DEVYI
+322 NEVYI

-333 ELFNIDIETSGN
+333 ELFDIDIETSGN

-360 VGDDENPKPTPEPT
+360 VGDDENSKPAPEPT
-374 PEPSNEAD
+374 PEPSNEAEQ
-382 KPLQPFV
+382 PLQPFV

-396 WKSKVNPATAFNA
+396 WKSKVSPSTAFNA

-425 DIVNLSGNQAD
+425 DIVNLSGNLAD

-501 GLADGVVGYDMSLS
+501 GLADGVVGYEMSLS

-545 FTGLAPLSVNDN
+545 FTGLAPLSINDN

-574 IGSGSYVD
+574 IGSGSYVG

-594 SNGIAG
+594 SNGVAG

-688 VNISLNDSGDT
+688 VNISLDDSGDT

-784 KGDTYPTLYE
+784 KDDTYPTLYE

-886 SNEDDLAKFSK
+886 SNKDDLEKFSK

>member
-20 VPRVSYADTI
+20 VPTVSYADNI
-30 NIKYGKQKI
+30 SIKYGKQKI

-85 KYNKKNNTLELK
+85 KYNKKKNTLELK

-104 LTLNSITAKVNGKSE
+104 LTLDSITAKVNGKSE

-134 KDVYVPTRYVA
+134 KDIYVPTRYVA
-145 KTFGLTYTWDASSG
+145 KTFGLTYTWDASTG
-159 VASMTGKTVKKKKVV
+159 VASMTGKTVKKKKAV

-187 NTKKDKKSKTN
+187 NTIKDKKSKTN
-198 KKATKKTTTKTTTK
+198 KTNKKATKKTTTK

-269 GSFSLSKSK
+269 GSFTLSKSK
-278 KTATISF
+278 KSATISF
-285 GDNDLIL
+285 GDNNLIL

-322 DEVYI
+322 NEVYI

-333 ELFNIDIETSGN
+333 ELFDIDIETSGN
-345 VSTLSLPDDDEDVED
+345 VSTLSLPDDEDVED
-360 VGDDENPKPTPEPT
+360 VGDDENSKPTPEPT
-374 PEPSNEAD
+374 PEPSNEAEQ
-382 KPLQPFV
+382 PLQPFV

-501 GLADGVVGYDMSLS
+501 GLADGVVGYEMSLS

>member
-30 NIKYGKQKI
+30 NIKYGKQNI

-85 KYNKKNNTLELK
+85 KYNKTKNTLELK

-119 VLPVEPRMVE
+119 TLPVEPRMVE

-134 KDVYVPTRYVA
+134 KDIYVPTRYVA

-159 VASMTGKTVKKKKVV
+159 VASMTGKTVKKKKTV

-187 NTKKDKKSKTN
+187 NTKKDKKSTTNKTN
-198 KKATKKTTTKTTTK
+198 KKATKKTTTK

-242 TAKLPGVYVGKTL
+242 TEKLPGVYVGKTL
-255 MGPAKSLFLSDSME
+255 MVPARSLFLSDSME
-269 GSFSLSKSK
+269 GSFTLSKSK
-278 KTATISF
+278 KSATISF
-285 GDNDLIL
+285 GDNNLIL

-322 DEVYI
+322 NEVYI

-333 ELFNIDIETSGN
+333 ELFDIDIETSGN

-360 VGDDENPKPTPEPT
+360 VGDDENSKPTPEPT
-374 PEPSNEAD
+374 PEPSNEAEQ
-382 KPLQPFV
+382 PLQPFV

-396 WKSKVNPATAFNA
+396 WKSKVKPATAFNA

-501 GLADGVVGYDMSLS
+501 GLADGVVGYEMLLS

>member
-20 VPRVSYADTI
+20 VPTVSYADNI
-30 NIKYGKQKI
+30 SIKYGKQKI

-85 KYNKKNNTLELK
+85 KYNKKKNTLELK

-104 LTLNSITAKVNGKSE
+104 LTLDSITAKVNGKSE

-134 KDVYVPTRYVA
+134 KDIYVPTRYVA
-145 KTFGLTYTWDASSG
+145 KTFGLTYTWDASTG
-159 VASMTGKTVKKKKVV
+159 VASMTGKTVKKKKAV

-187 NTKKDKKSKTN
+187 NTIKDKKSKTN
-198 KKATKKTTTKTTTK
+198 KTNKKATKKTTTK

-255 MGPAKSLFLSDSME
+255 MGPARSLFLSDSME
-269 GSFSLSKSK
+269 GSFTLSKSK
-278 KTATISF
+278 KSATISF
-285 GDNDLIL
+285 GDNNLML

-322 DEVYI
+322 NEVYI

-333 ELFNIDIETSGN
+333 ELFDIDIETSGN

-360 VGDDENPKPTPEPT
+360 VGDDENSKPTPEPT

-416 NTSAGSSIA
+416 NTSAGSAIT
-425 DIVNLSGNQAD
+425 DIVNLPGNQAD

-479 IRTVNYINT
+479 IRTVNYINA
-488 TYNAASNSTNISF
+488 TYNAASNSSNISF

-582 NTGSA
+582 NTSSA
-587 LSLFSYF
+587 LSMFSYF

-600 ASLSVNKTSRLTYY
+600 ASLSVNKTSRLSYY

-626 SQASTPANVV
+626 SQASIPANVV

-662 TITLPGDLRSHFNSK
+662 TITLPGDLRNHFNSK

-688 VNISLNDSGDT
+688 VNISLDDSGDT

>member
-20 VPRVSYADTI
+20 VPTVSYADNI
-30 NIKYGKQKI
+30 SIKYGKQKI

-159 VASMTGKTVKKKKVV
+159 VASMTGKTVNKKKAV

-198 KKATKKTTTKTTTK
+198 KTNKKATKKTTTK

-255 MGPAKSLFLSDSME
+255 MGPARSLFLSDSME
-269 GSFSLSKSK
+269 GSFTLSKSK
-278 KTATISF
+278 KSATISF
-285 GDNDLIL
+285 GDNNLIL

-322 DEVYI
+322 NEVYI

-333 ELFNIDIETSGN
+333 ELFDIDIETSGN

-374 PEPSNEAD
+374 PEPSNEAEQ
-382 KPLQPFV
+382 PLQPFV

-488 TYNAASNSTNISF
+488 TYNAASNSSNISF

-582 NTGSA
+582 NTSSA
-587 LSLFSYF
+587 LSMFSYF
-594 SNGIAG
+594 SNGVAG
-600 ASLSVNKTSRLTYY
+600 ASLSVNKTSRLSYY

-626 SQASTPANVV
+626 SQASTPANVA

-651 EDEDNYFSGNF
+651 EDEDNYFAGNF
-662 TITLPGDLRSHFNSK
+662 TITLPGDLRNHFNSK

>member
-20 VPRVSYADTI
+20 VPRVSYADNI
-30 NIKYGKQKI
+30 SIKYGKQKI

-54 IKSKHP
+54 IKSKHL

-85 KYNKKNNTLELK
+85 KYNKTKNTLELK

-104 LTLNSITAKVNGKSE
+104 LTLNSINSKVNGKSE
-119 VLPVEPRMVE
+119 TLPVEPRMVE

-134 KDVYVPTRYVA
+134 KDIYVPTRYVA

-159 VASMTGKTVKKKKVV
+159 VASMTGKTVKKKKAV
-174 KSDSKAKTKKDKN
+174 KSDSKAKTNKDKN

-198 KKATKKTTTKTTTK
+198 KTNKKATKKTNTK

-242 TAKLPGVYVGKTL
+242 TEKLPGVYVGKTL
-255 MGPAKSLFLSDSME
+255 MGPARSLFLSDSME
-269 GSFSLSKSK
+269 GSFTLSKSK
-278 KTATISF
+278 KSATISF

-322 DEVYI
+322 NEVYI

-333 ELFNIDIETSGN
+333 ELFDIDIETSGN

-360 VGDDENPKPTPEPT
+360 VGNDENPKPTPEPT
-374 PEPSNEAD
+374 PEPSNEAEQ
-382 KPLQPFV
+382 PLQPFV

-396 WKSKVNPATAFNA
+396 WKSKVSSSTAFNA

-501 GLADGVVGYDMSLS
+501 GLADGVVGYEMSLS

>member
-85 KYNKKNNTLELK
+85 KYNKTKNTLELK

-119 VLPVEPRMVE
+119 TLPVEPRMVE

-134 KDVYVPTRYVA
+134 KDIYVPTRYVA

-159 VASMTGKTVKKKKVV
+159 VASMTGKTVKKKKAV

-198 KKATKKTTTKTTTK
+198 KTNKKATKKTTTK

-269 GSFSLSKSK
+269 GSFTLSKSK
-278 KTATISF
+278 KSATISF
-285 GDNDLIL
+285 GDNNLIL

-322 DEVYI
+322 NEVYI

-333 ELFNIDIETSGN
+333 ELFDIDIETSGN
-345 VSTLSLPDDDEDVED
+345 VSTLSLPDDEDVED
-360 VGDDENPKPTPEPT
+360 VGDDENSKPTPEPT
-374 PEPSNEAD
+374 PEPSNEAEQ
-382 KPLQPFV
+382 PLQPFV

-396 WKSKVNPATAFNA
+396 WKSKVNPATAFNV

-501 GLADGVVGYDMSLS
+501 GLADGVVGYEMLLS